1 MLATWLVTS
10 AQSRQD
16 VVWSVI
22 PLTVGQILIWFGT
35 TLLAQTPPAEI
46 PVQLTAVAINSL
58 LSLILLF
65 AVSPVLELTFGYSTR
80 FRLMELMSLEQ
91 PLMQEL
97 MVTIP
102 GTYHHSLVVANMV
115 EAGAKAIGANSL
127 LCKVAALYHDVGKL
141 SYPEYFIENQFGGPN
156 KHDKLAPSMSALIL
170 LSHVKKARSWP
181 SAISWA
187 RKSRT
192 SSASTTARVWSV
204 SSIRRL

>member
-1 MLATWLVTS
+1 MFQADYPLFIYYFLGGMLATWLVTS

-102 GTYHHSLVVANMV
+102 GTYHHSLVVANH
-115 EAGAKAIGANSL
+115 GGGRGQGYRRQQP
-127 LCKVAALYHDVGKL
+127 ALQG
-141 SYPEYFIENQFGGPN
+141 GGPVSRCGQ
-156 KHDKLAPSMSALIL
+156 AL
-170 LSHVKKARSWP
+170 LSGIFHRE
-181 SAISWA
+181 
-187 RKSRT
+187 
-192 SSASTTARVWSV
+192 SV
-204 SSIRRL
+204 RRPQQA